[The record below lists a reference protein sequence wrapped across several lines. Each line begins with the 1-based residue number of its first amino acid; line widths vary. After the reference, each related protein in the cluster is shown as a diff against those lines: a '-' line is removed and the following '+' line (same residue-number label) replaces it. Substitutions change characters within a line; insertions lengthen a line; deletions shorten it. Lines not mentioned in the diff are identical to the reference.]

1 MPTQHLDRKGQP
13 QIPMTPY
20 TVFRFELYA
29 LTTHLMYFT
38 TIHL

>member
-1 MPTQHLDRKGQP
+1 MKKDECGTTIFSSFEIQDLDLGK
-13 QIPMTPY
+13 
-20 TVFRFELYA
+20 LYA